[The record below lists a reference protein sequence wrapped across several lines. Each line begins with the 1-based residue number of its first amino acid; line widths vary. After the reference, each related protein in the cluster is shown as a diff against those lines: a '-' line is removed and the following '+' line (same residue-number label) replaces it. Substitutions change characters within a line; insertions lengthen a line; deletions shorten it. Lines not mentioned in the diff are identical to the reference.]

1 MCKDRKESEMDYFI
15 LRDEE
20 TGEIE
25 KIGRYGKDKIA
36 ESLRFGK
43 WVEDYVLDRE
53 LLDGLLEKISEAEA
67 EHLIN
72 LQNQREKIAA

>member
-1 MCKDRKESEMDYFI
+1 MDYFI

-25 KIGRYGKDKIA
+25 KIGRYRDNGIA

-43 WVEDYVLDRE
+43 WVRDRILDNE
-53 LLDGLLEKISEAEA
+53 MFDGLLEQVSEAEA
-67 EHLIN
+67 EKIIAEQLT
-72 LQNQREKIAA
+72 REKIAA

>member
-1 MCKDRKESEMDYFI
+1 MDYFI

-25 KIGRYGKDKIA
+25 KIGRYKDNGIA

-43 WVEDYVLDRE
+43 WVTDYVLDSE
-53 LLDGLLEKISEAEA
+53 MFDGLLEKISDAEA
-67 EHLIN
+67 EKIIA
-72 LQNQREKIAA
+72 LQHRSEPIAA

>member
-1 MCKDRKESEMDYFI
+1 MCKDLKEFKMDYFI

-25 KIGRYGKDKIA
+25 KIGRYGDDGIA

-43 WVEDYVLDRE
+43 WVEDYVLDSE
-53 LLDGLLEKISEAEA
+53 MFDGLLEQVSEAEA
-67 EHLIN
+67 EKIIA
-72 LQNQREKIAA
+72 LQRRPEKIAA